1 MGVASVTSASGF
13 SILQFLSVSIGA
25 LVKVGHVFLHF
36 ILSSLCR
43 VPILCSWRWNW
54 TAQSWRADPSGWRG
68 HWRRRSRRVTVM
80 AKQQQGRPAR
90 LWRRV
95 LDGRGRLVE
104 ELSSPQGR
112 WWETSASWA
121 EAPLLS
127 KERWQIQTKRLKRKH
142 WRKREWSQKSL
153 FIFKLRTEKACGRCD
168 QSRLE
173 EQQVQ
178 SPTPTQLTSRQL
190 NENFLCPA

>member
-13 SILQFLSVSIGA
+13 SILVFKRQYWCFGQS
-25 LVKVGHVFLHF
+25 HVFLHF
-36 ILSSLCR
+36 ILFSLCR

-68 HWRRRSRRVTVM
+68 RWRRRSRRVTVM

-104 ELSSPQGR
+104 EPSSPQGR
-112 WWETSASWA
+112 WWETSVSWA

-142 WRKREWSQKSL
+142 WREREWSQRSL
-153 FIFKLRTEKACGRCD
+153 FIFKLWGQKKHVIAVITVDWKS
-168 QSRLE
+168 SRFRARL
-173 EQQVQ
+173 
-178 SPTPTQLTSRQL
+178 
-190 NENFLCPA
+190 